1 MLANNK
7 TSEQITEELV
17 DLIGD
22 NYGSFELTSLPT
34 SRMHPELTSR
44 SPSLSDDQSTR
55 AVLHDVAVCS
65 CVRRGTKGG
74 EAGACR

>member
-22 NYGSFELTSLPT
+22 NYGSSELTWTGLSSSTTDP
-34 SRMHPELTSR
+34 SR
-44 SPSLSDDQSTR
+44 
-55 AVLHDVAVCS
+55 A
-65 CVRRGTKGG
+65 
-74 EAGACR
+74 